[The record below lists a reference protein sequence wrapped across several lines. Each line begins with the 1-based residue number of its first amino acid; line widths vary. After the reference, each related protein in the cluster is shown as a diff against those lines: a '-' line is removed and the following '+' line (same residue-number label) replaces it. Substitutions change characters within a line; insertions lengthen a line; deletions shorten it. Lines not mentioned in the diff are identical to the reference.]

1 MAEERW
7 KGKQQEKKLE
17 ALQDALLNEQ
27 VMKLSLIII
36 SNTNTEAIEFQ
47 RLRDFYFVEE
57 VRTHLLN

>member
-47 RLRDFYFVEE
+47 RLRVFYFVKE